1 MRRISCR
8 SVCLSVLAILVI
20 SALPVIGAAETR
32 LPGLNLSLTD
42 KQVTALQ
49 GVFEEYTAENL
60 VLLVEIEKKFT
71 DLKFELR
78 KKDRFES
85 KFKEINSVYK
95 ANTLVKEISKLHGEV
110 LKTRVTYLLK
120 AKDVFTQEQRA
131 RLFARVLD
139 YEFEM
144 PDEIFTIVEENLIS
158 LDIGLTL
165 DQIKKILLYRAD
177 MDKKAIDINYK
188 KDLQLIELQLE
199 LFKDRRDS
207 EKMNRLLL
215 TITDLGTQ
223 LMDNRVV
230 HFLKA
235 KDVLTVA
242 QKKKLLHSVSM
253 LSGY

>member
-20 SALPVIGAAETR
+20 SALPVMGAAETR
-32 LPGLNLSLTD
+32 LPGLNLNLTD
-42 KQVTALQ
+42 KQVDALQ
-49 GVFEEYTAENL
+49 GVFEEYTAKNL
-60 VLLVEIEKKFT
+60 TLLGEVDKKIT
-71 DLKFELR
+71 DLKLELR

-95 ANTLVKEISKLHGEV
+95 ANTLVKEISKLHGEI
-110 LKTRVTYLLK
+110 LKTRIAYLLK
-120 AKDVFTQEQRA
+120 AKDVFTDEQRVK
-131 RLFARVLD
+131 LFTRVL
-139 YEFEM
+139 EFDFDM
-144 PDEIFTIVEENLIS
+144 PDEIFIIVEEDLLS
-158 LDIGLTL
+158 LDIGLTI
-165 DQIKKILLYRAD
+165 DQIKKILRYRAD
-177 MDKKAIDINYK
+177 MDKKAIDINLEI
-188 KDLQLIELQLE
+188 DLQLIYLQIE
-199 LFKDRRDS
+199 LFKSDRSSD
-207 EKMNRLLL
+207 KMNRLLL